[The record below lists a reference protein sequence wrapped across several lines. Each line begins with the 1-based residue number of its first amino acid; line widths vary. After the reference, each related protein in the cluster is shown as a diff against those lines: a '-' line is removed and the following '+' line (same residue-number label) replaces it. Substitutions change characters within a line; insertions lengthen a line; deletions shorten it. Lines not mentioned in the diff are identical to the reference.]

1 MKVVILAGGFGTRLS
16 EYTSEIPKPMVQ
28 IGNKPILWHIMKI
41 YAEYGFKDFYVA
53 LGYKSE
59 IIKNYFLNYK
69 SLNND
74 FSINLKNGNISFYN
88 NNGDDWNIHLIDT
101 GLKTMTGGRLK
112 RLQKFLKNDKFMLT
126 YGDGLS
132 DIDINKLLKFHKNHK
147 KMITVTA
154 VRPTAR
160 FGELEINSNNLVKKF
175 EEKPQLYEGWIN
187 GGFFIFEPG
196 IFDLID
202 NDATLLEREP
212 LERAAK
218 KGELMAYK
226 HDSFWQ
232 CMDNKRDYELLNS
245 YWDNGPP
252 WVKKV

>member
-1 MKVVILAGGFGTRLS
+1 
-16 EYTSEIPKPMVQ
+16 
-28 IGNKPILWHIMKI
+28 
-41 YAEYGFKDFYVA
+41 
-53 LGYKSE
+53 
-59 IIKNYFLNYK
+59 
-69 SLNND
+69 
-74 FSINLKNGNISFYN
+74 
-88 NNGDDWNIHLIDT
+88 
-101 GLKTMTGGRLK
+101 
-112 RLQKFLKNDKFMLT
+112 MLT

-147 KMITVTA
+147 KMVTVTA

-226 HDSFWQ
+226 HDSFA
-232 CMDNKRDYELLNS
+232 MY
-245 YWDNGPP
+245 G
-252 WVKKV
+252 